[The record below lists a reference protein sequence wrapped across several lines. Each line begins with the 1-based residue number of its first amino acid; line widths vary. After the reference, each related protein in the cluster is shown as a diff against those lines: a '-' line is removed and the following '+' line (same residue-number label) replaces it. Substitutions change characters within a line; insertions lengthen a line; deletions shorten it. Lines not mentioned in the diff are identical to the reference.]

1 MPDKDY
7 MTLLDV
13 LQQEG
18 PGSLKVLDAVRSLG
32 LSSPEVTTFPV
43 TKIDGTSYEINMPAG
58 VPRIGFRPPNAGRQ
72 ERDVTSSQQDR
83 QMLLH

>member
-58 VPRIGFRPPNAGRQ
+58 FPDWVPPAQCRRQ

>member
-32 LSSPEVTTFPV
+32 YSTQ
-43 TKIDGTSYEINMPAG
+43 I
-58 VPRIGFRPPNAGRQ
+58 
-72 ERDVTSSQQDR
+72 QQ
-83 QMLLH
+83 LIFFLYS